1 MKFLVSIFIVQG
13 LSVLLGFMKLISKQS
28 MVNVLRFTYGT
39 FLIFSGFVKILD
51 PLGFSY
57 KLQEYFEVFG
67 MEWLISFSLLL
78 AVFICVFEIFIGLF
92 LLCGIHVKR
101 TLYSNLALMIGF
113 TFLTFYSAYFNV
125 VTDCGCFGDFM
136 KLEPW
141 FSFQKDIILLI
152 VSMVLFRYQVRIDPI
167 FNQKTTNHLVL
178 TSFVVILFV
187 PIYGLSHLPIVDFR
201 DYKIGASIVEGRKLP
216 DDAKKDIYEDV
227 WYYEIQGEIQ
237 EFTTSQKPW
246 DIEGAV
252 FKDRVS
258 KLISK
263 GDEPLI
269 HDFDIIN
276 EMIGMD
282 VTDSLL
288 SMERIILVIC
298 YDIEKT
304 NLDGHDQIDVFITN
318 SMASNIPVY
327 GLSSSSYDDVKT
339 KLMTKNLNYPYFLVD
354 QTTLKTVIRANPGVL
369 LIEDGVVVDKWHW
382 RDVPE
387 YVSDKID

>member
-201 DYKIGASIVEGRKLP
+201 AYKIGASIVEGRKLP

-387 YVSDKID
+387 HVSDKID